1 MMLCHTGSRS
11 LVPVGQMQEPV
22 EGNSCA
28 LGSASAMRASPAD
41 VGRLS
46 DTVDLSHSLTLSLS
60 HSLTLSLSRSLALSL
75 SRSLLLGHAGSL
87 KHWLEFALINK
98 SCQRR
103 EAARPSNLLAADEDF
118 REGGRA
124 VFTHTRKG
132 DARLRGTA
140 GGKEKNKKY

>member
-1 MMLCHTGSRS
+1 MLIANKLLSR
-11 LVPVGQMQEPV
+11 
-22 EGNSCA
+22 
-28 LGSASAMRASPAD
+28 
-41 VGRLS
+41 
-46 DTVDLSHSLTLSLS
+46 TLSHSLLALSLSLSLSLS